1 MSNIMLTV
9 DELQKLQ
16 PADILTYPPVRDKF
30 IQIWDTLWGEG
41 TGEAAYERELNHFD
55 HWLKDNAPTVAKVTR
70 FSVFTTFI
78 DLAVCGLSVE
88 PGVRALCYLQGRNIA
103 VGKDAQGKSL
113 YEARLTLTVSGYGE
127 LVMRARAGQIKYA
140 DNPVIVYEEDSFS
153 FSDNDGRKSV
163 KYTCN
168 LPHKSRHIVACFMKI
183 TRTDGSVDYA
193 VMFEED
199 WTRLS
204 QFSARQNR
212 RWNSQERQWEE
223 GDPNQLY
230 TSQNGGIDPGFLMA
244 KCIKHAFKTYPKVRI
259 GRGTQMETDT
269 IDQPPRQD
277 EDFYGAGEGEA
288 PAADKP
294 KDDDFC
300 PPRDPSAGGVTIDPV
315 DREGDDSPW

>member
-1 MSNIMLTV
+1 MLTV

-16 PADILTYPPVRDKF
+16 PADILTYPAVRDKF

-41 TGEAAYERELNHFD
+41 TGEAAYERELNYFG
-55 HWLKDNAPTVAKVTR
+55 HWVKDNAETLARVTR

-88 PGVRALCYLQGRNIA
+88 PGVRALCYLQPRSYA
-103 VGKDAQGKSL
+103 VGKDAQGKTA
-113 YEARLTLTVSGYGE
+113 YEGRLTLTVSGYGE

-204 QFSARQNR
+204 DYSAKQNR
-212 RWNSQERQWEE
+212 KWDDQSRRWVKGN
-223 GDPNQLY
+223 PNELY
-230 TSQNGGIDPGFLMA
+230 SSQNGGIDPGFLMA

-269 IDQPPRQD
+269 VDQPTPD
-277 EDFYGAGEGEA
+277 DDFYGVTGEENA
-288 PAADKP
+288 TADKP
-294 KDDDFC
+294 KENFC
-300 PPRDPSAGGVTIDPV
+300 PPRDPSAGGVTVDPGQSE
-315 DREGDDSPW
+315 DNDEAW

>member
-1 MSNIMLTV
+1 MSNITLTV

-16 PADILTYPPVRDKF
+16 PADILTHEPVRDKF

-41 TGEAAYERELNHFD
+41 KGEAAYERELVYFN
-55 HWLKDNAPTVAKVTR
+55 HWLKDNAQTAAKATR
-70 FSVFTTFI
+70 FSIFTTFI

-88 PGVRALCYLQGRNIA
+88 PGVRALCYLQPRSIA
-103 VGKDAQGKSL
+103 VGKNERGDNI
-113 YEARLTLTVSGYGE
+113 YENRLTLTVSGYGE

-168 LPHKSRHIVACFMKI
+168 LPHRSRHIVACFMKI
-183 TRTDGSVDYA
+183 VRTDNSVDYA

-204 QFSARQNR
+204 DYSARQNR
-212 RWNSQERQWEE
+212 KWNSQARRYEE
-223 GDPNQLY
+223 GAPNALY
-230 TSQNGGIDPGFLMA
+230 SSQNGGIDPGFLMA

-269 IDQPPRQD
+269 VDQPQD
-277 EDFYGAGEGEA
+277 DFYGVDE
-288 PAADKP
+288 PAADPQPEPGKP
-294 KDDDFC
+294 QDFC
-300 PPRDPSAGGVTIDPV
+300 PPRDDTQGVTIDPGQSE
-315 DREGDDSPW
+315 DNDEAW

>member
-1 MSNIMLTV
+1 MSNIQLTV
-9 DELQKLQ
+9 DELNRLQ
-16 PADILTYPPVRDKF
+16 PADILTHAPVRDKF

-41 TGEAAYERELNHFD
+41 KGEAAYQRELNYFG
-55 HWLKDNAPTVAKVTR
+55 HWLKDNAETASKATR

-88 PGVRALCYLQGRNIA
+88 PGVRALCYLQGRNVT
-103 VGKDAQGKSL
+103 VGKDAQGKAI
-113 YEARLTLTVSGYGE
+113 YEPRLTLTVSGYGE

-183 TRTDGSVDYA
+183 VRTDGSVDYA

-212 RWNSQERQWEE
+212 RWNSQERRWED
-223 GDPNQLY
+223 GNPNQLY
-230 TSQNGGIDPGFLMA
+230 TSQGGGIDPGFLMA

-269 IDQPPRQD
+269 IDQPQD
-277 EDFYGAGEGEA
+277 EDLYGVEETSGQEKGTGRPQEDFFPQRDDARGVTVD
-288 PAADKP
+288 PAAGTG
-294 KDDDFC
+294 KDDD
-300 PPRDPSAGGVTIDPV
+300 T
-315 DREGDDSPW
+315 W

>member
-1 MSNIMLTV
+1 MSNITLTV
-9 DELQKLQ
+9 DELNKLQ
-16 PADILTYPPVRDKF
+16 PADILTHAPVRDKF

-41 TGEAAYERELNHFD
+41 TGEAAYQRELVYFN
-55 HWLKDNAPTVAKVTR
+55 HWLKDNAQTAAKVTR

-88 PGVRALCYLQGRNIA
+88 PGVRALCYLQPRSLAI
-103 VGKDAQGKSL
+103 GKDERGGTV
-113 YEARLTLTVSGYGE
+113 YENRLTLTVSGYGE

-168 LPHKSRHIVACFMKI
+168 LPHRSRHIVACFMKI
-183 TRTDGSVDYA
+183 VRTDSSVDYA

-212 RWNSQERQWEE
+212 KWNSQARRYED
-223 GDPNQLY
+223 GAPNALY
-230 TSQNGGIDPGFLMA
+230 SSQDGGIDPGFLMA

-269 IDQPPRQD
+269 VDQPQD
-277 EDFYGAGEGEA
+277 DFYGVDEPG
-288 PAADKP
+288 ADPQPEPGKP
-294 KDDDFC
+294 QDFC
-300 PPRDPSAGGVTIDPV
+300 PPRDESRGITIDPGQSE
-315 DREGDDSPW
+315 DNDEPW

>member
-1 MSNIMLTV
+1 MSNIQLTV
-9 DELQKLQ
+9 DELNRLQ
-16 PADILTYPPVRDKF
+16 PADILTYPAVREKF

-41 TGEAAYERELNHFD
+41 KGEPAYERELNYFG
-55 HWLKDNAPTVAKVTR
+55 HWLKDNAQAVAKATR
-70 FSVFTTFI
+70 FSIFTTFI

-88 PGVRALCYLQGRNIA
+88 PGVRALCYLQGRNVA
-103 VGKDAQGKSL
+103 VGKDAQGKTT
-113 YEARLTLTVSGYGE
+113 YEPRLTLTISGYGE

-168 LPHKSRHIVACFMKI
+168 LPHNSRHIVACFMKI

-204 QFSARQNR
+204 DYSAKQNR
-212 RWNSQERQWEE
+212 KWDDQSRRWVKGN
-223 GDPNQLY
+223 PNELY
-230 TSQNGGIDPGFLMA
+230 SSQNGGIDPGFLMA

-259 GRGTQMETDT
+259 GKATQMETDT
-269 IDQPPRQD
+269 MDAPQ
-277 EDFYGAGEGEA
+277 EDFYGMEE
-288 PAADKP
+288 AADAPQPEKP
-294 KDDDFC
+294 QDFC
-300 PPRDPSAGGVTIDPV
+300 PQRDDSGGVTIDPGKS
-315 DREGDDSPW
+315 EDSDEPW

>member
-9 DELQKLQ
+9 DKLNQLQ
-16 PADILTYPPVRDKF
+16 PADILTYEPVRDKF

-41 TGEAAYERELNHFD
+41 TGEAAYERELNHFT
-55 HWLKDNAPTVAKVTR
+55 HWLKDNAQTVAKVTR
-70 FSVFTTFI
+70 FSIFTTFI

-88 PGVRALCYLQGRNIA
+88 PGVRALCYLQGRNA
-103 VGKDAQGKSL
+103 TVGKDAQGKNI
-113 YEARLTLTVSGYGE
+113 YEPRLTLTVSGYGE

-153 FSDNDGRKSV
+153 FSDNDGSKSV

-204 QFSARQNR
+204 DYSAKQNR
-212 RWNSQERQWEE
+212 KWDDQSRRWVKGN
-223 GDPNQLY
+223 PNELY
-230 TSQNGGIDPGFLMA
+230 SSQNGGIDPGFLMA

-269 IDQPPRQD
+269 VDQPTPD
-277 EDFYGAGEGEA
+277 DDFYGVTGEEETN
-288 PAADKP
+288 AAAKP
-294 KDDDFC
+294 KDDDFL
-300 PPRDPSAGGVTIDPV
+300 PPRDPSAGGVTVDPGQSE
-315 DREGDDSPW
+315 DNDEAW

>member
-1 MSNIMLTV
+1 MSNIQLTV
-9 DELQKLQ
+9 DELNRLQ
-16 PADILTYPPVRDKF
+16 PADILTHAPVRDKF

-41 TGEAAYERELNHFD
+41 KGEAAYQRELNYFG
-55 HWLKDNAPTVAKVTR
+55 HWLKDNAETASKATR

-88 PGVRALCYLQGRNIA
+88 PGVRALCYLQGRNVT
-103 VGKDAQGKSL
+103 VGKDAQGKAI
-113 YEARLTLTVSGYGE
+113 YEPRLTLTVSGYGE

-183 TRTDGSVDYA
+183 VRTDGSVDYA

-212 RWNSQERQWEE
+212 RWNSQERRWED
-223 GDPNQLY
+223 GNPNQLY
-230 TSQNGGIDPGFLMA
+230 TSQGGGIDPGFLMA

-269 IDQPPRQD
+269 IDQPQD
-277 EDFYGAGEGEA
+277 EDLYGVEETSGQEKGTGRPQEDFFPQRDDSRGVTVD
-288 PAADKP
+288 PAAGTGE
-294 KDDDFC
+294 DDD
-300 PPRDPSAGGVTIDPV
+300 T
-315 DREGDDSPW
+315 W

>member
-1 MSNIMLTV
+1 MSNIQLTV
-9 DELQKLQ
+9 DELNRLQ
-16 PADILTYPPVRDKF
+16 PADILTHAPVRDKF

-41 TGEAAYERELNHFD
+41 KGEAAYQRELNYFG
-55 HWLKDNAPTVAKVTR
+55 HWLKDNAETASKATR

-88 PGVRALCYLQGRNIA
+88 PGVRALCYLQWRNVT
-103 VGKDAQGKSL
+103 VGKDAQGKAI
-113 YEARLTLTVSGYGE
+113 YEPRLTLTVSGYGE

-183 TRTDGSVDYA
+183 VRTDGSVDYA

-204 QFSARQNR
+204 DYSAKQNR
-212 RWNSQERQWEE
+212 KWDDQSRRWVKGN
-223 GDPNQLY
+223 PNELY
-230 TSQNGGIDPGFLMA
+230 SSQNGGIDPGFLMA

-269 IDQPPRQD
+269 VDQPTPD
-277 EDFYGAGEGEA
+277 EDFYGVTGEENA
-288 PAADKP
+288 TADKP
-294 KDDDFC
+294 KENFC
-300 PPRDPSAGGVTIDPV
+300 PPRDPSAGGVTVDPGQSE
-315 DREGDDSPW
+315 DNDEAW